1 MAKTKEQPKFRII
14 CPDGR
19 AENCKIITPGGEEL
33 KNVTGISI
41 TISPYHGVE
50 ATIELVDRDID
61 TVAKTD
67 VHREVIRT
75 IKLRKAATTSTPKR
89 RGKDNG

>member
-1 MAKTKEQPKFRII
+1 MAKAKEQPKMRII

-41 TISPYHGVE
+41 TIDPQDGAQAWINLFE
-50 ATIELVDRDID
+50 VDVDI
-61 TVAKTD
+61 VAAAD
-67 VHREVIRT
+67 VHKEVIKT
-75 IKLRKAATTSTPKR
+75 IRSRKKS
-89 RGKDNG
+89 